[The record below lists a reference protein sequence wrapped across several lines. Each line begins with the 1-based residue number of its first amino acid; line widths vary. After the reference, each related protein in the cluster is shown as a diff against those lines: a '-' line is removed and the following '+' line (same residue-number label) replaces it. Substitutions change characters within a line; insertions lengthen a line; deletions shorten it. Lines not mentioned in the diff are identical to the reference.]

1 MIKIQAFGESA
12 LLIEFEQ
19 KISKEIHQQVMTC
32 KEWIQKNIQSGITF
46 LTPAYCSLCVGFD
59 RQLWQTYELK
69 EQIQKGFDKE
79 SITVKQTGR
88 ALKIPVCYEL
98 ASDREELEDQLG
110 LDWTT
115 FVEKHTASTYQVYM
129 LGFLPGFPYMG
140 TLDAALQCK
149 RKRNPRKQ
157 VPAQSV
163 AIAGLQTGIYP
174 IDAPGGWQLIGQT
187 PMPIVD
193 IYTEQQFL
201 FQAGDQV
208 RFYPIEKKEFYL
220 LEDAFREGH
229 WNWEECYE

>member
-1 MIKIQAFGESA
+1 MKIQAFGESA

-19 KISKEIHQQVMTC
+19 KISKDIHQQVMTC

-59 RQLWQTYELK
+59 RQLWQVNELK
-69 EQIQKGFDKE
+69 EHIQRGFDKE
-79 SITVKQTGR
+79 IITTKQTGR
-88 ALKIPVCYEL
+88 VLKIPVCYEL

-115 FVEKHTASTYQVYM
+115 FVEKHTTSTYQVYM

-149 RKRNPRKQ
+149 RKTNPRKQ

-201 FQAGDQV
+201 FQTGDQV
-208 RFYPIEKKEFYL
+208 RFYPIEEKEFYL

>member
-1 MIKIQAFGESA
+1 
-12 LLIEFEQ
+12 
-19 KISKEIHQQVMTC
+19 
-32 KEWIQKNIQSGITF
+32 
-46 LTPAYCSLCVGFD
+46 
-59 RQLWQTYELK
+59 
-69 EQIQKGFDKE
+69 
-79 SITVKQTGR
+79 
-88 ALKIPVCYEL
+88 
-98 ASDREELEDQLG
+98 
-110 LDWTT
+110 
-115 FVEKHTASTYQVYM
+115 VEKHTASTYQVYM

>member
-19 KISKEIHQQVMTC
+19 KISQDIHQQVMTC

-59 RQLWQTYELK
+59 RQLWKSNELK

-163 AIAGLQTGIYP
+163 AIAGLQTGVYP
-174 IDAPGGWQLIGQT
+174 MDAPGGWQLIGQT

-208 RFYPIEKKEFYL
+208 RFYPIEQKEFYL
-220 LEDAFREGH
+220 LEDAFREVH